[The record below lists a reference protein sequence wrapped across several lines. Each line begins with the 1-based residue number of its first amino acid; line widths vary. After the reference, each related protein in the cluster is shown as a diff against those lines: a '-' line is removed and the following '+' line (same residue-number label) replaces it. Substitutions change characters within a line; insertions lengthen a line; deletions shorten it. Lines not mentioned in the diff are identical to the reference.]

1 MAQSKRTPNTQ
12 QGKKGSARAVAP
24 QESPTAKRASS
35 TRAPKASAAA
45 ATAQVRSAR
54 TGTARVPSMTSAD
67 PAVPGRA
74 WEGPMRAPLMD
85 DGTRHDIAGVVIAV
99 IGVALLIAVLTPTSG
114 VLTQAVSD
122 GLHALLGVGAFL
134 LPVGLLLWA
143 LTFFVHI
150 THIEPGRV
158 AVGLGLVALAVMGL
172 VGIAAP
178 NAEADPSLLF
188 NAFVLADR
196 GGYVG
201 NGLAWLLITLTGRTV
216 GVIVLLGIA
225 VAGLLVVGFSA
236 TGAVQSLVARSQQRK
251 AYARARSE
259 ERAAAL
265 AREQHMAWVQRNGV
279 QMPNDYAPTAL
290 FEFRT
295 GRFRGPFPRPLH
307 APRPSRPI
315 RGS

>member
-1 MAQSKRTPNTQ
+1 
-12 QGKKGSARAVAP
+12 
-24 QESPTAKRASS
+24 
-35 TRAPKASAAA
+35 
-45 ATAQVRSAR
+45 
-54 TGTARVPSMTSAD
+54 
-67 PAVPGRA
+67 
-74 WEGPMRAPLMD
+74 MRAPLMD

-150 THIEPGRV
+150 THIEPGRL

-251 AYARARSE
+251 ALRGRAPRRARRWH
-259 ERAAAL
+259 RASSI
-265 AREQHMAWVQRNGV
+265 WPGVQRNGV

-290 FEFRT
+290 FDPDRPLS
-295 GRFRGPFPRPLH
+295 GPFRDPARTTAIPANQVVTDLFDAYGRPW
-307 APRPSRPI
+307 AK
-315 RGS
+315 